1 MVIEMAENFEL
12 ENKINDNE
20 ENYETSALVEDS
32 VKLYFQQINHISLLS
47 FEEEQELGIRAKN
60 GDRDAINE
68 LVEHNLK
75 LVVSIAKKYRG
86 CGLPFLDLIQEGN
99 IGLVRAAEKFDAD
112 RGNRFSTHATWWIR
126 QAISRALTTQ
136 ANLIHV
142 PSHIGE
148 LLGKIKTASEPLTQE
163 LGRAPTVEEIAH
175 VLKIDADKIR
185 VALDISNSS
194 CSLDAPIGDDE
205 EDTFGDLIADPNSDN
220 PITELIREDNKK
232 TIENVL
238 ATLSQRE
245 AQIIKLRFGL
255 EDNKL
260 HTLDEIGKRYGVS
273 RERIRQVE
281 AKAMTKLR
289 HPIRRKM
296 LMEAF

>member
-1 MVIEMAENFEL
+1 MNEFEIEVKNE
-12 ENKINDNE
+12 NE
-20 ENYETSALVEDS
+20 EKYDTSALVEDG

-47 FEEEQELGIRAKN
+47 FEEEQKLGELAQN
-60 GDRDAINE
+60 GDREAIDK

-99 IGLVRAAEKFDAD
+99 IGLVRAAEKFEPE

-136 ANLIHV
+136 VGLVHI

-148 LLGKIKTASEPLTQE
+148 LIGKIKNASGPLIQE
-163 LGRAPTVEEIAH
+163 LGRMPTEEEIAH
-175 VLKIDADKIR
+175 VLKIDVDKIR
-185 VALDISNSS
+185 VALDVDGAT
-194 CSLDAPIGDDE
+194 CSLDAPIGEDE
-205 EDTFGDLIADPNSDN
+205 EDTFGDIIADPHTDD
-220 PITELIREDNKK
+220 PMKDLIREANRK
-232 TIENVL
+232 TIDNVL
-238 ATLSQRE
+238 STLSQRE
-245 AQIIKLRFGL
+245 AQIIRMRFGL
-255 EDNKL
+255 DDNKL
-260 HTLDEIGKRYGVS
+260 HTLDEIGKHYGIS

-289 HPIRRKM
+289 HPSRRKM

>member
-1 MVIEMAENFEL
+1 MNEFEIEVKNE
-12 ENKINDNE
+12 NE
-20 ENYETSALVEDS
+20 EKYDTSALVEDG

-47 FEEEQELGIRAKN
+47 FEEEQKLGELAQN
-60 GDRDAINE
+60 GDREAINK

-99 IGLVRAAEKFDAD
+99 IGLVRAAEKFEPE

-136 ANLIHV
+136 IGLVHI

-148 LLGKIKTASEPLTQE
+148 LIGKIKNASGPLIQE
-163 LGRAPTVEEIAH
+163 LGRMPTEEEIAH
-175 VLKIDADKIR
+175 VLKVDIDKIR
-185 VALDISNSS
+185 VALDVDGAT
-194 CSLDAPIGDDE
+194 CSLDAPIGEDE
-205 EDTFGDLIADPNSDN
+205 EDTFGDIIADPHTDD
-220 PITELIREDNKK
+220 PMKDLIREANRK
-232 TIENVL
+232 TIDNVL
-238 ATLSQRE
+238 STLPQRE
-245 AQIIKLRFGL
+245 AQIIRMRFGL
-255 EDNKL
+255 DDNKL
-260 HTLDEIGKRYGVS
+260 HTLDEIGKHYGIS

-289 HPIRRKM
+289 HPSRRKM

>member
-1 MVIEMAENFEL
+1 MNEFEIEVKNE
-12 ENKINDNE
+12 NE
-20 ENYETSALVEDS
+20 EKYDTSALVEDG

-47 FEEEQELGIRAKN
+47 FEEEQKLGELAQN
-60 GDRDAINE
+60 GDREAINK

-99 IGLVRAAEKFDAD
+99 IGLVRAAEKFEPE

-136 ANLIHV
+136 VGLVHI

-148 LLGKIKTASEPLTQE
+148 LIGKIKNASGPLIQE
-163 LGRAPTVEEIAH
+163 LGRMPTEEEIAH
-175 VLKIDADKIR
+175 VLKVDVDKIR
-185 VALDISNSS
+185 VALDIDGAT
-194 CSLDAPIGDDE
+194 CSLDAPIGEDE
-205 EDTFGDLIADPNSDN
+205 EDTFGDIIADPHTDD
-220 PITELIREDNKK
+220 PMKDLIREANRK
-232 TIENVL
+232 TIDNVL
-238 ATLSQRE
+238 STLSQRE
-245 AQIIKLRFGL
+245 AQIIRMRFGL

-260 HTLDEIGKRYGVS
+260 HTLDEIGKHYGIS

-289 HPIRRKM
+289 HPSRRKM

>member
-1 MVIEMAENFEL
+1 MNEFEIEVKNE
-12 ENKINDNE
+12 NE
-20 ENYETSALVEDS
+20 EKYDTSALIEDS
-32 VKLYFQQINHISLLS
+32 VRLYFQQINHISLLS
-47 FEEEQELGIRAKN
+47 FEEEQKLGELAQN
-60 GDRDAINE
+60 GDREAINK

-99 IGLVRAAEKFDAD
+99 IGLVRAAEKFEPE

-136 ANLIHV
+136 IGLVHI

-148 LLGKIKTASEPLTQE
+148 LIGKIKNASGPLIQE
-163 LGRAPTVEEIAH
+163 LGRMPTEEEIAH
-175 VLKIDADKIR
+175 VLKVDVDKIR
-185 VALDISNSS
+185 VALDVDGAT
-194 CSLDAPIGDDE
+194 CSLDAPIGEDE
-205 EDTFGDLIADPNSDN
+205 EDTFGDIIADPYNDD
-220 PITELIREDNKK
+220 PMKDLIREANRK
-232 TIENVL
+232 TIDNVL
-238 ATLSQRE
+238 STLSQRE
-245 AQIIKLRFGL
+245 AQIIRMRFGL

-260 HTLDEIGKRYGVS
+260 HTLDEIGKHYGIS

-289 HPIRRKM
+289 HPSRRKM

>member
-1 MVIEMAENFEL
+1 MNEFEIEVKNE
-12 ENKINDNE
+12 NE
-20 ENYETSALVEDS
+20 EKYDTSALVEDG

-47 FEEEQELGIRAKN
+47 FEEEQKLGELAQN
-60 GDRDAINE
+60 GDREAINK

-99 IGLVRAAEKFDAD
+99 IGLVRAAEKFEPE

-136 ANLIHV
+136 VGLVHI

-148 LLGKIKTASEPLTQE
+148 LIGKIKNASGPLIQE
-163 LGRAPTVEEIAH
+163 LGRMPTEEEIAH
-175 VLKIDADKIR
+175 VLKVDVDKIR
-185 VALDISNSS
+185 VALDVDGAT
-194 CSLDAPIGDDE
+194 CSLDAPIGEDE
-205 EDTFGDLIADPNSDN
+205 EDTFGDIIADPHTDD
-220 PITELIREDNKK
+220 PMKDLIREANRK
-232 TIENVL
+232 TIDNVL
-238 ATLSQRE
+238 STLSQRE
-245 AQIIKLRFGL
+245 AQIIRMRFGL
-255 EDNKL
+255 DDNKL
-260 HTLDEIGKRYGVS
+260 HTLDEIGKHYGIS

-289 HPIRRKM
+289 HPSRRKM

>member
-1 MVIEMAENFEL
+1 MNEFEIEVKNE
-12 ENKINDNE
+12 NE
-20 ENYETSALVEDS
+20 EKYDTSALVEDS

-47 FEEEQELGIRAKN
+47 FEEEQKLGELAQN
-60 GDRDAINE
+60 GDREAINK

-99 IGLVRAAEKFDAD
+99 IGLVRAAEKFEPE

-136 ANLIHV
+136 IGLVHI

-148 LLGKIKTASEPLTQE
+148 LIGKIKNASGPLIQE
-163 LGRAPTVEEIAH
+163 LGRMPTEEEIAH
-175 VLKIDADKIR
+175 VLKVDVDKIR
-185 VALDISNSS
+185 VALDVDGAT
-194 CSLDAPIGDDE
+194 CSLDAPIGEDE
-205 EDTFGDLIADPNSDN
+205 EDTFGDIIADPYNDD
-220 PITELIREDNKK
+220 PMKDLIREANRK
-232 TIENVL
+232 TIDNVL
-238 ATLSQRE
+238 STLSQRE
-245 AQIIKLRFGL
+245 AQIIRMRFGL

-260 HTLDEIGKRYGVS
+260 HTLDEIGKHYGIS

-289 HPIRRKM
+289 HPSRRKM

>member
-1 MVIEMAENFEL
+1 MNEFEIEVKNE
-12 ENKINDNE
+12 NE
-20 ENYETSALVEDS
+20 EKYDTSALVEDG

-47 FEEEQELGIRAKN
+47 FEEEQKLGELAQN
-60 GDRDAINE
+60 GDREAINK

-99 IGLVRAAEKFDAD
+99 IGLVRAAEKFEPE

-136 ANLIHV
+136 VGLVHI

-148 LLGKIKTASEPLTQE
+148 LIGKIKNASGPLIQE
-163 LGRAPTVEEIAH
+163 LGRMPTEEEIAH
-175 VLKIDADKIR
+175 VLKIDVDKIR
-185 VALDISNSS
+185 VALDVDGAT
-194 CSLDAPIGDDE
+194 CSLDAPIGEDE
-205 EDTFGDLIADPNSDN
+205 EDTFGDIIADPHTDD
-220 PITELIREDNKK
+220 PMKDLIREANRK
-232 TIENVL
+232 TIDNVL
-238 ATLSQRE
+238 STLSQRE
-245 AQIIKLRFGL
+245 AQIIRMRFGL
-255 EDNKL
+255 DDNKL
-260 HTLDEIGKRYGVS
+260 HTLDEIGKHYGIS

-289 HPIRRKM
+289 HPSRRKM

>member
-1 MVIEMAENFEL
+1 MNEFEIEVKNE
-12 ENKINDNE
+12 NE
-20 ENYETSALVEDS
+20 EKYDTSALVEDG

-47 FEEEQELGIRAKN
+47 FEEEQKLGELAQN
-60 GDRDAINE
+60 GDREAINK

-99 IGLVRAAEKFDAD
+99 IGLVRAAEKFEPE

-136 ANLIHV
+136 VGLVHI

-148 LLGKIKTASEPLTQE
+148 LIGKIKNASGPLIQE
-163 LGRAPTVEEIAH
+163 LGRVPTEEEIAH
-175 VLKIDADKIR
+175 VLKVDVDKIR
-185 VALDISNSS
+185 VALDVDGAT
-194 CSLDAPIGDDE
+194 CSLDAPIGEDE
-205 EDTFGDLIADPNSDN
+205 EDTFGDIIADPHTDD
-220 PITELIREDNKK
+220 PMKDLIREANRK
-232 TIENVL
+232 TIDNVL
-238 ATLSQRE
+238 YTLSQRE
-245 AQIIKLRFGL
+245 AQIIRMRFGL

-260 HTLDEIGKRYGVS
+260 HTLDEIGKYYGIS

-289 HPIRRKM
+289 HPSRRKM

>member
-1 MVIEMAENFEL
+1 MNEFEIEVKNE
-12 ENKINDNE
+12 NE
-20 ENYETSALVEDS
+20 EKYDTSALVEDG

-47 FEEEQELGIRAKN
+47 FEEEQKLGELAQN
-60 GDRDAINE
+60 GDREAINK

-86 CGLPFLDLIQEGN
+86 CGLPFPDLIQEGN
-99 IGLVRAAEKFDAD
+99 IGLVRAAEKFEPE

-136 ANLIHV
+136 VGLVHI

-148 LLGKIKTASEPLTQE
+148 LIGKIKNASGPLIQE
-163 LGRAPTVEEIAH
+163 LGRMPTEEEIAH
-175 VLKIDADKIR
+175 VLKVDVDKIR
-185 VALDISNSS
+185 VALDVDGAT
-194 CSLDAPIGDDE
+194 CSLDAPIGEDE
-205 EDTFGDLIADPNSDN
+205 EDTFGDIIADPHTDD
-220 PITELIREDNKK
+220 PMKDLIREANRK
-232 TIENVL
+232 TIDNVL
-238 ATLSQRE
+238 STLSQRE
-245 AQIIKLRFGL
+245 AQIIRMRFGL

-260 HTLDEIGKRYGVS
+260 HTLDEIGKHYGIS

-289 HPIRRKM
+289 HPSRRKM

>member
-1 MVIEMAENFEL
+1 MNEFEIEVKNE
-12 ENKINDNE
+12 NE
-20 ENYETSALVEDS
+20 EKYDTSALVEDS

-47 FEEEQELGIRAKN
+47 FEEEQKLGELAQN
-60 GDRDAINE
+60 GDREAINK

-75 LVVSIAKKYRG
+75 LVVSLAKKYRG

-99 IGLVRAAEKFDAD
+99 IGLVRAAEKFEPE

-136 ANLIHV
+136 IGLVHI

-148 LLGKIKTASEPLTQE
+148 LIGKIKNASGPLIQE
-163 LGRAPTVEEIAH
+163 LGRMPTEEEIAH
-175 VLKIDADKIR
+175 VLKVDVDKIR
-185 VALDISNSS
+185 VALDVDGAT
-194 CSLDAPIGDDE
+194 CSLDAPIGEDE
-205 EDTFGDLIADPNSDN
+205 EDTFGDIIADPYNDD
-220 PITELIREDNKK
+220 PMKDLIREANRK
-232 TIENVL
+232 TIDNVL
-238 ATLSQRE
+238 STLSQRE
-245 AQIIKLRFGL
+245 AQIIRMRFGL

-260 HTLDEIGKRYGVS
+260 HTLDEIGKHYGIS

-289 HPIRRKM
+289 HPSRRKM

>member
-1 MVIEMAENFEL
+1 MNEFEIEVKNE
-12 ENKINDNE
+12 NE
-20 ENYETSALVEDS
+20 EKYDTSALVEDG

-47 FEEEQELGIRAKN
+47 FEEEQKLGELAQN
-60 GDRDAINE
+60 GDREAINK

-99 IGLVRAAEKFDAD
+99 IGLVRAAEKFEPE

-136 ANLIHV
+136 IGLVHI

-148 LLGKIKTASEPLTQE
+148 LIGKIKNASGPLIQE
-163 LGRAPTVEEIAH
+163 LGRMPTEEEIAH
-175 VLKIDADKIR
+175 VLKVDVDKIR
-185 VALDISNSS
+185 VALDVDGAT
-194 CSLDAPIGDDE
+194 CSLDAPIGEDE
-205 EDTFGDLIADPNSDN
+205 EDTFGDIIADPHTDD
-220 PITELIREDNKK
+220 PMKDLIREANRK
-232 TIENVL
+232 TIDNVL
-238 ATLSQRE
+238 STLSQRE
-245 AQIIKLRFGL
+245 AQIIRMRFGL
-255 EDNKL
+255 DDNKL
-260 HTLDEIGKRYGVS
+260 HTLDEIGKHYGIS

-289 HPIRRKM
+289 HPSRRKM

>member
-1 MVIEMAENFEL
+1 MNEFEIEVKNE
-12 ENKINDNE
+12 NE
-20 ENYETSALVEDS
+20 EKYDTSALVEDG

-47 FEEEQELGIRAKN
+47 FEEEQKLGELAQN
-60 GDRDAINE
+60 GDREAINK
-68 LVEHNLK
+68 LIEHNLK

-99 IGLVRAAEKFDAD
+99 IGLVRAAEKFEPE

-136 ANLIHV
+136 IGLVHI

-148 LLGKIKTASEPLTQE
+148 LIGKIKNASGPLIQE
-163 LGRAPTVEEIAH
+163 LGRMPTEEEIAH
-175 VLKIDADKIR
+175 VLKVDVDKIR
-185 VALDISNSS
+185 VALDVDGAT
-194 CSLDAPIGDDE
+194 CSLDAPIGEDE
-205 EDTFGDLIADPNSDN
+205 EDTFGDIIADPHTDD
-220 PITELIREDNKK
+220 PMKDLIREANRK
-232 TIENVL
+232 TIDNVL
-238 ATLSQRE
+238 STLSQRE
-245 AQIIKLRFGL
+245 AQIIRMRFGL
-255 EDNKL
+255 DDNKL
-260 HTLDEIGKRYGVS
+260 HTLDEIGKHYGIS

-289 HPIRRKM
+289 HPSRRKM

>member
-1 MVIEMAENFEL
+1 MNEFEIEVKNE
-12 ENKINDNE
+12 NE
-20 ENYETSALVEDS
+20 EKYDTSALVEDG

-47 FEEEQELGIRAKN
+47 FEEEQKLGELAQN
-60 GDRDAINE
+60 GDREAINK

-99 IGLVRAAEKFDAD
+99 IGLVRAAEKFEPE

-136 ANLIHV
+136 VGLVHI

-148 LLGKIKTASEPLTQE
+148 LIGKIKNASGPLIQE
-163 LGRAPTVEEIAH
+163 LGRMPTEEEIAH
-175 VLKIDADKIR
+175 VLKVDVDKIR
-185 VALDISNSS
+185 VALDVDGAT
-194 CSLDAPIGDDE
+194 CSLDAPIGEDE
-205 EDTFGDLIADPNSDN
+205 EDTFGDIIADPHTDD
-220 PITELIREDNKK
+220 PMKDLIREANRK
-232 TIENVL
+232 TIDNVL
-238 ATLSQRE
+238 STLSQRE
-245 AQIIKLRFGL
+245 AQIIRMRFGL

-260 HTLDEIGKRYGVS
+260 HTLDEIGKHYGIS

-281 AKAMTKLR
+281 ARAMTKLR
-289 HPIRRKM
+289 HPSRRKM

>member
-1 MVIEMAENFEL
+1 MNEFEIEVKNE
-12 ENKINDNE
+12 NE
-20 ENYETSALVEDS
+20 EKYDTSALVEDG

-47 FEEEQELGIRAKN
+47 FEEEQKLGELAQN
-60 GDRDAINE
+60 GDREAINK

-86 CGLPFLDLIQEGN
+86 CGLPFPDLIQEGN
-99 IGLVRAAEKFDAD
+99 IGLVRAAEKFEPE

-136 ANLIHV
+136 VGLVHI

-148 LLGKIKTASEPLTQE
+148 LIGKIKNASGPLIQE
-163 LGRAPTVEEIAH
+163 LGRMPTEEEIAH
-175 VLKIDADKIR
+175 VLKVDVDKIR
-185 VALDISNSS
+185 VALDVDGAT
-194 CSLDAPIGDDE
+194 CSLDAPIGEDE
-205 EDTFGDLIADPNSDN
+205 EDTFGDIIADPHTDD
-220 PITELIREDNKK
+220 PMKDLIREANRK
-232 TIENVL
+232 TIDNVL
-238 ATLSQRE
+238 STLSQRE
-245 AQIIKLRFGL
+245 AQIIRMRFGL

-260 HTLDEIGKRYGVS
+260 HTLDEIGKHYGIS

-281 AKAMTKLR
+281 AKAMTTLR
-289 HPIRRKM
+289 HPSRRKM

>member
-1 MVIEMAENFEL
+1 MNEFEIEVKNENED
-12 ENKINDNE
+12 KYD
-20 ENYETSALVEDS
+20 TSALVEDG

-47 FEEEQELGIRAKN
+47 FEEEQKLGELAQH
-60 GDRDAINE
+60 GDREAINK

-99 IGLVRAAEKFDAD
+99 IGLVRAAEKFDPE

-136 ANLIHV
+136 VGLVHI

-148 LLGKIKTASEPLTQE
+148 LIGKIKNVSIPLTQE
-163 LGRAPTVEEIAH
+163 LGRMPTEEEIAH
-175 VLKIDADKIR
+175 VLKVDVDKIR
-185 VALDISNSS
+185 VALDVDGATR
-194 CSLDAPIGDDE
+194 SLDAPIGEDE
-205 EDTFGDLIADPNSDN
+205 EDTFGDIIADPHTDD
-220 PITELIREDNKK
+220 PMKDLIREANRKIID
-232 TIENVL
+232 NVL
-238 ATLSQRE
+238 STLSQRE
-245 AQIIKLRFGL
+245 AQIIKMRFGF

-260 HTLDEIGKRYGVS
+260 HTLDEIGKHYGIS

-289 HPIRRKM
+289 HPSRRKM

>member
-1 MVIEMAENFEL
+1 MNEFEIEVKNE
-12 ENKINDNE
+12 NE
-20 ENYETSALVEDS
+20 EKYDTSALVEDG

-47 FEEEQELGIRAKN
+47 FEEEQKLGELAQN
-60 GDRDAINE
+60 GDREAINK

-99 IGLVRAAEKFDAD
+99 IGLVRAAEKFEPE

-136 ANLIHV
+136 VGLVHI

-148 LLGKIKTASEPLTQE
+148 LIGKIKNASGPLIQE
-163 LGRAPTVEEIAH
+163 LGRMPTEEEIAH
-175 VLKIDADKIR
+175 VLKVDVDKIR
-185 VALDISNSS
+185 VALDIDGAT
-194 CSLDAPIGDDE
+194 CSLDAPIGEDE
-205 EDTFGDLIADPNSDN
+205 EDTFGDIVADPHTDD
-220 PITELIREDNKK
+220 PMKDLIREANRK
-232 TIENVL
+232 TIDNVL
-238 ATLSQRE
+238 STLSQRE
-245 AQIIKLRFGL
+245 AQIIRMRFGL
-255 EDNKL
+255 DDNKL
-260 HTLDEIGKRYGVS
+260 HTLDEIGKHYGIS

-289 HPIRRKM
+289 HPSRRKM

>member
-1 MVIEMAENFEL
+1 MNEFEIEVKNE
-12 ENKINDNE
+12 NE
-20 ENYETSALVEDS
+20 EKYDTSALVEDG

-47 FEEEQELGIRAKN
+47 FEEEQKLGELAQN
-60 GDRDAINE
+60 GDREAINK

-99 IGLVRAAEKFDAD
+99 IGLVRAAEKFEPE

-136 ANLIHV
+136 VGLVHI

-148 LLGKIKTASEPLTQE
+148 LIGKIKNASGPLIQE
-163 LGRAPTVEEIAH
+163 LGRMPTEEEIAH
-175 VLKIDADKIR
+175 VLKVDIDKIR
-185 VALDISNSS
+185 VALDVDGAT
-194 CSLDAPIGDDE
+194 CSLDAPIGEDE
-205 EDTFGDLIADPNSDN
+205 EDTFGDIIADPHTDD
-220 PITELIREDNKK
+220 PMKDLIREANRK
-232 TIENVL
+232 TIDNVL
-238 ATLSQRE
+238 STLSQRE
-245 AQIIKLRFGL
+245 AQIIRMRFGL
-255 EDNKL
+255 DDNKL
-260 HTLDEIGKRYGVS
+260 HTLDEIGKHYGIS

-289 HPIRRKM
+289 HPSRRKM

>member
-1 MVIEMAENFEL
+1 MNEFEIEVKNE
-12 ENKINDNE
+12 NE
-20 ENYETSALVEDS
+20 EKYDTSALVEDG

-47 FEEEQELGIRAKN
+47 FEEEQKLGELAQN
-60 GDRDAINE
+60 GDREAINK

-99 IGLVRAAEKFDAD
+99 IGLVRAAEKFEPE

-136 ANLIHV
+136 VGLVHI

-148 LLGKIKTASEPLTQE
+148 LIGKIKNASGPLIQE
-163 LGRAPTVEEIAH
+163 LGRMPTDEEIAH
-175 VLKIDADKIR
+175 VLKVDVDKIR
-185 VALDISNSS
+185 VALDIDGAT
-194 CSLDAPIGDDE
+194 CSLDAPIGEDE
-205 EDTFGDLIADPNSDN
+205 EDTFGDIVADPHTDD
-220 PITELIREDNKK
+220 PMKDLIREANRK
-232 TIENVL
+232 TIDNVL
-238 ATLSQRE
+238 STLSQRE
-245 AQIIKLRFGL
+245 AQIIRMRFGL
-255 EDNKL
+255 DDNKL
-260 HTLDEIGKRYGVS
+260 HTLDEIGKHYGIS

-289 HPIRRKM
+289 HPSRRKM

>member
-1 MVIEMAENFEL
+1 MNEFEIEVKNE
-12 ENKINDNE
+12 NE
-20 ENYETSALVEDS
+20 EKYDTSALVEDG

-47 FEEEQELGIRAKN
+47 FEEEQKLGELAQN
-60 GDRDAINE
+60 GDREAINK

-99 IGLVRAAEKFDAD
+99 IGLVRAAEKFEPE

-136 ANLIHV
+136 VGLVHI

-148 LLGKIKTASEPLTQE
+148 LIGKIKNASGPLIQE
-163 LGRAPTVEEIAH
+163 LGRMPTEEEIAH
-175 VLKIDADKIR
+175 VLKVDVDKIR
-185 VALDISNSS
+185 VALDVDGAT
-194 CSLDAPIGDDE
+194 CSLDAPIGEDE
-205 EDTFGDLIADPNSDN
+205 EDTFGDIIADPRTDD
-220 PITELIREDNKK
+220 PMKDLIREANRK
-232 TIENVL
+232 TIDNVL
-238 ATLSQRE
+238 STLSQRE
-245 AQIIKLRFGL
+245 AQIIRMRFGL

-260 HTLDEIGKRYGVS
+260 HTLDEIGKHYGIS
-273 RERIRQVE
+273 RERIRQVQ

-289 HPIRRKM
+289 HPSRRKM

>member
-1 MVIEMAENFEL
+1 MNEFEIEVKNE
-12 ENKINDNE
+12 NE
-20 ENYETSALVEDS
+20 EKYDTSALVEDG

-47 FEEEQELGIRAKN
+47 FEEEQKLGELAQN
-60 GDRDAINE
+60 GDREAINK

-99 IGLVRAAEKFDAD
+99 IGLVRAAEKFEPE

-136 ANLIHV
+136 VGLVHI

-148 LLGKIKTASEPLTQE
+148 LIGKIKNASGPLIQE
-163 LGRAPTVEEIAH
+163 LGRMPTEEEIAH
-175 VLKIDADKIR
+175 VLKIDVDKIR
-185 VALDISNSS
+185 VALDVDGAT
-194 CSLDAPIGDDE
+194 CSLDAPIGEDE
-205 EDTFGDLIADPNSDN
+205 EDTFGDIIADPHTDD
-220 PITELIREDNKK
+220 PMKDLIREANRK
-232 TIENVL
+232 TIDNVL
-238 ATLSQRE
+238 STLSQRE
-245 AQIIKLRFGL
+245 AQIIRMRFGL
-255 EDNKL
+255 DDNKL
-260 HTLDEIGKRYGVS
+260 HTLDEIGKNYGIS

-289 HPIRRKM
+289 HPSRRKM

>member
-1 MVIEMAENFEL
+1 MNEFEIEVKNE
-12 ENKINDNE
+12 NE
-20 ENYETSALVEDS
+20 EKYDTSALVEDG

-47 FEEEQELGIRAKN
+47 FEEEQKLGELAQN
-60 GDRDAINE
+60 GDREAINK

-99 IGLVRAAEKFDAD
+99 IGLVRAAEKFEPE

-136 ANLIHV
+136 VGLVHI

-148 LLGKIKTASEPLTQE
+148 LIGKIKNASGPLIQE
-163 LGRAPTVEEIAH
+163 LGRMPTEEEIAH
-175 VLKIDADKIR
+175 VLKVDVDKIR
-185 VALDISNSS
+185 VALDVDGAT
-194 CSLDAPIGDDE
+194 CSLDAPIGEDE
-205 EDTFGDLIADPNSDN
+205 EDTFGDIIADPHTDD
-220 PITELIREDNKK
+220 PMKDLIREANRK
-232 TIENVL
+232 TIDNVL
-238 ATLSQRE
+238 STLSQRE
-245 AQIIKLRFGL
+245 AQIIRMRFGL

-260 HTLDEIGKRYGVS
+260 HTLDEIGKHYGIS

-289 HPIRRKM
+289 HPSRRKM

>member
-1 MVIEMAENFEL
+1 MNEFEIEVKNE
-12 ENKINDNE
+12 NE
-20 ENYETSALVEDS
+20 EKYDTSALVEDG

-47 FEEEQELGIRAKN
+47 FEEEQKLGELAQN
-60 GDRDAINE
+60 GDREAINK

-99 IGLVRAAEKFDAD
+99 IGLVRAAEKFEPE

-136 ANLIHV
+136 IGLVHI

-148 LLGKIKTASEPLTQE
+148 LIGKIKNASGPLIQE
-163 LGRAPTVEEIAH
+163 LGRMPTEEEIAH
-175 VLKIDADKIR
+175 VLKVDVDKIR
-185 VALDISNSS
+185 IALDVDGAT
-194 CSLDAPIGDDE
+194 CSLDAPIGEDE
-205 EDTFGDLIADPNSDN
+205 EDTFGDIIADPHTDD
-220 PITELIREDNKK
+220 PMKDLIREANRK
-232 TIENVL
+232 TIDNVL
-238 ATLSQRE
+238 STLSQRE
-245 AQIIKLRFGL
+245 AQIIRMRFGL
-255 EDNKL
+255 DDNKL
-260 HTLDEIGKRYGVS
+260 HTLDEIGKHYGIS

-289 HPIRRKM
+289 HPSRRKM

>member
-1 MVIEMAENFEL
+1 MNEFEIEVKNE
-12 ENKINDNE
+12 NE
-20 ENYETSALVEDS
+20 EKYDTSALVEDG

-47 FEEEQELGIRAKN
+47 FEEEQKLGELAQN
-60 GDRDAINE
+60 GDREAINK

-99 IGLVRAAEKFDAD
+99 IGLVRAAEKFEPE

-136 ANLIHV
+136 VGLVHI

-148 LLGKIKTASEPLTQE
+148 LIGKIKNASGPLIQE
-163 LGRAPTVEEIAH
+163 LGRMPTDEEIAH
-175 VLKIDADKIR
+175 VLKVDVDKIR
-185 VALDISNSS
+185 VALDIDGAT
-194 CSLDAPIGDDE
+194 CSLDAPIGEDE
-205 EDTFGDLIADPNSDN
+205 EDTFGDIVADPHTDD
-220 PITELIREDNKK
+220 PMKDLIREANRK
-232 TIENVL
+232 TIDNVL
-238 ATLSQRE
+238 STLSQRE
-245 AQIIKLRFGL
+245 AQIIRMRFGL
-255 EDNKL
+255 DDNKL
-260 HTLDEIGKRYGVS
+260 HTLDEIGKHYGIS

-289 HPIRRKM
+289 HPTRRKM

>member
-1 MVIEMAENFEL
+1 MNEFEIEVKNE
-12 ENKINDNE
+12 NE
-20 ENYETSALVEDS
+20 EKYDTSALVEDG

-47 FEEEQELGIRAKN
+47 FEEEQKLGELAQN
-60 GDRDAINE
+60 GDREAINK

-99 IGLVRAAEKFDAD
+99 IGLVRAAEKFEPE

-136 ANLIHV
+136 VGLVHI

-148 LLGKIKTASEPLTQE
+148 LIGKIKNASGPLIQE
-163 LGRAPTVEEIAH
+163 LGRMPTEEEIAH
-175 VLKIDADKIR
+175 VLKVDVDKIR
-185 VALDISNSS
+185 VALDVDGAT
-194 CSLDAPIGDDE
+194 CSLDAPIGEDE
-205 EDTFGDLIADPNSDN
+205 EDAFGDIVADPHTDD
-220 PITELIREDNKK
+220 PMKDLIREANRK
-232 TIENVL
+232 TIDNVL
-238 ATLSQRE
+238 STLSQRE
-245 AQIIKLRFGL
+245 AQIIRMRFGL
-255 EDNKL
+255 DDNKL
-260 HTLDEIGKRYGVS
+260 HTLDEIGKHYGIS

-289 HPIRRKM
+289 HPSRRKM